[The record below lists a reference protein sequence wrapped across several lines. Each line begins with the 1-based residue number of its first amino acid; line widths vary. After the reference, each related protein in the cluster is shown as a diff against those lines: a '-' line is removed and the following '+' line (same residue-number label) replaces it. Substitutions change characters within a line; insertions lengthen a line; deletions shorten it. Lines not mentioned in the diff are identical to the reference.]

1 MSTTITQR
9 FTRFAAL
16 PVVALGIIG
25 GAALGLSGTANAAEV
40 APQPGFVA
48 VPQTTAHPATN
59 ATPGYWWHRHH
70 PSLLDPT
77 AAANFIPPGA

>member
-1 MSTTITQR
+1 MSTITHR
-9 FTRFAAL
+9 FTRFAAM

-40 APQPGFVA
+40 APQPGIVA
-48 VPQTTAHPATN
+48 VPQTTAHPATT

-70 PSLLDPT
+70 PSLLNPMT
-77 AAANFIPPGA
+77 AANFIPPGA

>member
-1 MSTTITQR
+1 MNIIR
-9 FTRFAAL
+9 FVAL
-16 PVVALGIIG
+16 PVVSLGIIG

-40 APQPGFVA
+40 APQPGIVA
-48 VPQTTAHPATN
+48 VPQTTAQPATN

-77 AAANFIPPGA
+77 AAANFIAPGA